1 MTDEATERMTDTTA
15 IEVGGQLN
23 DPPLPWEAAE
33 IMRII
38 PHRYPFLLI
47 DRVLELEKGKRV
59 VAIKA
64 VTANE
69 PQFTGHFPG
78 RPIMPGVLMVEAMA
92 QAGAVAVLS
101 LPENRGKLALF
112 AGIDDCRFRRTV
124 LPGDTLRIEV
134 TVEKLSRLFG
144 KARTVASVDGE
155 VAVEATLSFVIPRD
169 QSIAGGSPAPAGSQ
183 ADG

>member
-1 MTDEATERMTDTTA
+1 MTDEATERMTDATA
-15 IEVGGQLN
+15 IEVGAQLA
-23 DPPLPWEAAE
+23 DPPLPWEAAQ

-47 DRVLELEKGKRV
+47 DRVLELELGKRV

-78 RPIMPGVLMVEAMA
+78 RPIMPGVLMVESMA

-101 LPENRGKLALF
+101 VPENRGKLALF

-144 KARTVASVDGE
+144 KAHTVASVDGE
-155 VAVEATLSFVIPRD
+155 VAVEATLSFIIPRD
-169 QSIAGGSPAPAGSQ
+169 QSIAGGPATTGSET
-183 ADG
+183 DG

>member
-1 MTDEATERMTDTTA
+1 MTDEATERMTDSTA
-15 IEVGGQLN
+15 IEVGAQLT
-23 DPPLPWEAAE
+23 DPPLPWEAAQ

-47 DRVLELEKGKRV
+47 DRVLELEVGKRV
-59 VAIKA
+59 VAIKG

-78 RPIMPGVLMVEAMA
+78 RPIMPGVLMV
-92 QAGAVAVLS
+92 
-101 LPENRGKLALF
+101 ALF

-144 KARTVASVDGE
+144 KARMVASVDGE
-155 VAVEATLSFVIPRD
+155 VAVEATLSFIIPRD
-169 QSIAGGSPAPAGSQ
+169 QSIAGGPAAPSGET
-183 ADG
+183 DG